1 MSRRAKKYTALSLIL
16 SMLLSLI
23 PGSWSGQ
30 AAAAGKDI
38 EVVFKSGAHIGNL
51 SYPAENTFVNFYN
64 NQVEGFTQ
72 TETDKDARYDWAK
85 GDIFAGVDDN
95 EATVRFQV
103 NVADNPI
110 LREMAKSGHAE
121 MLTGFNIL
129 RYHSGFGWT
138 RVSHIGVW
146 VDGVNILPYSA
157 NGSNVYNKSASAM
170 IKPNSVIEVMV
181 YGEGDDDGEA
191 AGVRGFYLK
200 FQDLQRPVLNSYTF
214 TGNGAE
220 RTNETI
226 KQEELFVKKEENIT
240 LSYNFSEPV
249 SPTNL
254 VTPLLSEPFFR
265 QPLFVSE
272 PETGL
277 PAAGEQQYLENTT
290 YNKNNLKEYYNKIA
304 FQYVGKLYHSSGNL
318 PLEPKITGTT
328 AGGALIDRTL
338 EEKFK
343 DAGLADAAG
352 NLATISF
359 PNVGSSSSNKQ
370 VQGKN
375 VNPFDYKNGGYRVI
389 VDAVRPK
396 YTKVGNGIQPE
407 ILTGSTLN
415 KGDVIDF
422 TVQMTEEVIVK
433 QGWDVKKTFL
443 YFNNGMKAYYTGG
456 SNTKNWKFS
465 MTVPGGTSVEA
476 PLLKVIALSN
486 DSKGD
491 SSDINVIQDYAGNL
505 LVQPANY
512 DGNHS
517 LTNEPGDISKVYS
530 KIDNANLSIDN
541 TKPVI
546 GYRYEAGG
554 GSNTTYQKKGK
565 VTIDAND
572 PAVRVPNLD
581 PIPEDKNQ
589 ERPSRGIYR
598 PSNMTGETSP
608 SVGLVYYLWSRS
620 SEDPFASKAE
630 DHYAALKRYSLAA
643 KQPSEELYPGAF
655 QNIKL
660 SVANNKTNLLTP
672 PAEAFTPEMSGEW
685 YLHTWTADM
694 TWDTARELK
703 QYELMKKYKAANQAQ
718 YDAWIAEAPGS
729 EDDKIFNADNKA
741 LEAVGQYG
749 DLNTWPLDLFKQ
761 DDSNWT
767 HEVGILKLDNQAPA
781 ITKDDGSSTNNTNN
795 VTVSA
800 VVQDPHSGVG
810 NVKYQWVKEGNQP
823 VENEWKA
830 AAYSGSTVTQST
842 YEDVSEDGNY
852 WLYLKAVDKAGNEI
866 VDTATKNLI
875 TVNSQDSIPAEF
887 TPASNPDYEQN
898 HDVTFRIGGIKPDF
912 VGYAID
918 GNSNHPE
925 DSAFTELSSI
935 EPLESREALLAPA
948 PTQTPS
954 PAPAE
959 NTGSAVGT
967 ATPQPTA
974 APAGSAGSGGGAV
987 TPQPTPSESTGAGG
1001 GAVTP
1006 QPSGMPAPTSA
1017 PDALSGT
1024 GASVAAGPFA
1034 MAKLLAAGPLRLGA
1048 GSFQEAAAVVLE
1060 ETAAPATE
1068 APAATAASTSAPAST
1083 ATDAPAATGAPSAEA
1098 SAAPSGTAAPKPEAA
1113 ADPQATPTA
1122 APGKDA
1128 AKLLKAPEDPAMLS
1142 YLIPAN
1148 TNLNGTQ
1155 YIHMI
1160 VKQGDKSYYYTKAYY
1175 FDNTPPMVGFD
1186 SNGVS
1191 YPLPSVEVKVSV
1203 EDLYSKKGLTGK
1215 YQWLKDGAAAPDSSS
1230 PNWSKLPDSGNILLD
1245 GAKLTA
1251 SKELAPG
1258 EVADYRLYVYAVD
1271 GAGNGTVSSPEGSF
1285 KISAVSKEAPP
1296 AEAKSALVF
1305 LSGDT
1310 EDGYTAI
1317 VKLSL
1322 ETEDK
1327 TGYEYSVSSDNG
1339 LTWVNWRPYTN
1350 FVSLKAPSG
1359 DPSELNVMVKYRTP
1373 GGKISDPLKVDV
1385 SGKLP
1390 DEAPVYAL
1398 ATLSSN
1404 GPVNAAAGVNV
1415 DISLP
1420 AGIKVMLS
1428 KSNPSTPVRTGNSF
1442 NVKENGFYSFELF
1455 DLNDAKRTDT
1465 LYVVVKNVDGTIP
1478 RATVKYSQSLPTNN
1492 NVTAILDQPSE
1503 DIIVTNNNGKM
1514 THTFTGN
1521 GTFTFEF
1528 KDAAG
1533 NTGSAEAVVNII
1545 DKEAPKVKVV
1555 RSYQFG
1561 TDGSKR
1567 FGTLLD
1573 SNGNV
1578 VLSSGVTLEVQKA
1591 DDSSK
1596 QIFVTSQDKAVS
1608 MTQNGVVSFTVSDQY
1623 GNTTVIK
1630 ENVTHI
1636 VTTPPEV
1643 ENIAY
1648 TFVDEDGKALAADK
1662 IVTIGGKKFAQG
1674 KVKVTITGKTAAPNM
1689 VFSGLKPMPNGGTY
1703 SNKISG
1709 ADGTFTYTRLFE
1721 SNGPAVATLSDAL
1734 GNANKIPVTVTG
1746 LDNKAPELSLKQEVV
1761 GIVQNKKDFVFGT
1774 DLGGYTVSDN
1784 VSAPGSI
1791 KVAVSGLDLKK
1802 PGRQRVTYTATDEVG
1817 NTNVAYQDVVV
1828 VKDGGLLIFGDNV
1841 LISAS
1846 SGESAL
1852 FESNTITFK
1861 VTGYNVMKVAGADKV
1876 NEAGTFD
1883 ILYQPGLY
1891 REGQMKSIAAKITY
1905 QQLVSGQY
1913 KVTFPKAGWYTIIV
1927 RTQERDREYATFFV
1941 GSTK

>member
-1 MSRRAKKYTALSLIL
+1 MSRKAKKYTALSLIL
-16 SMLLSLI
+16 SILLSLI

-30 AAAAGKDI
+30 AEAAGKDL
-38 EVVFKSGAHIGNL
+38 EVMFKSGAHVGNL
-51 SYPAENTFVNFYN
+51 SYPAENTFINFYN

-72 TETDKDARYDWAK
+72 TETDKDARYDWAN
-85 GDIFAGVDDN
+85 GDVFAGVNDN
-95 EATVRFQV
+95 EATVRFQI

-110 LREMAKSGHAE
+110 LSEMARSGHAE
-121 MLTGFNIL
+121 MLTGFNVL

-157 NGSNVYNKSASAM
+157 NGGNVYNKSASAI

-220 RTNETI
+220 RMNETI
-226 KQEELFVKKEENIT
+226 NQKELYVKKNENVT

-254 VTPLLSEPFFR
+254 ISPVLSEPFFR
-265 QPLFVSE
+265 QPLFISE
-272 PETGL
+272 PGTGL

-290 YNKNNLKEYYNKIA
+290 YNTNNLKEYYDKIA

-359 PNVGSSSSNKQ
+359 PNVGNASSNAQ
-370 VQGKN
+370 VQGKT

-422 TVQMTEEVIVK
+422 TVQMTEDVIVK
-433 QGWDVKKTFL
+433 KGWEVSKTFL

-465 MTVPGGTSVEA
+465 MTVPDSTVVEA

-486 DSKGD
+486 DNKGD
-491 SSDINVIQDYAGNL
+491 STDIDVIQDYAGNL
-505 LVQPANY
+505 LAQPANY
-512 DGNHS
+512 DGDHS
-517 LTNEPGDISKVYS
+517 LTDAPLDVSRVNS
-530 KIDNANLSIDN
+530 KIDWANLSIDN
-541 TKPVI
+541 TIPVI
-546 GYRYEAGG
+546 SYRYETGG

-581 PIPEDKNQ
+581 PIAADRNQ

-620 SEDPFASKAE
+620 SADPFASKAD
-630 DHYAALKRYSLAA
+630 DHFAALKRYALAA
-643 KQPSEELYPGAF
+643 KQPSEELYPGLF

-703 QYELMKKYKAANQAQ
+703 QYDLMKKYKASNPEQ
-718 YDAWIAEAPGS
+718 YDAWKAEAPGN
-729 EDDKIFNADNKA
+729 EDDKTFYADNKA
-741 LEAVGQYG
+741 LAAVGQYG
-749 DLNTWPLDLFKQ
+749 DVNTWPLELFTK

-767 HEVGILKLDNQAPA
+767 HEVGILKLDNQAPV
-781 ITKDDGSSTNNTNN
+781 IVKDDGSSTNNSNN

-800 VVQDPHSGVG
+800 LVQDPHSGVKE
-810 NVKYQWVKEGNQP
+810 VKYQWVKEGNQP
-823 VENEWKA
+823 ADAEWKP

-842 YEDVSEDGNY
+842 YEDVFEDGNY
-852 WLYLKAVDKAGNEI
+852 WLYLKALDNAGNQI

-875 TVNSQDSIPAEF
+875 TVNSQESIPAEF
-887 TPASNPDYEQN
+887 TPASNPNYEQS
-898 HDVTFRIGGIKPDF
+898 HEVIFRIGGIEPDF
-912 VGYAID
+912 VGYAVD
-918 GNSNHPE
+918 GNANHPAE
-925 DSAFTELSSI
+925 EMSFTELL
-935 EPLESREALLAPA
+935 PLDPL
-948 PTQTPS
+948 PTPTEMTS
-954 PAPAE
+954 PAGAGGA
-959 NTGSAVGT
+959 T
-967 ATPQPTA
+967 TPQPTQ
-974 APAGSAGSGGGAV
+974 APAPAVDPGA
-987 TPQPTPSESTGAGG
+987 A
-1001 GAVTP
+1001 
-1006 QPSGMPAPTSA
+1006 SA
-1017 PDALSGT
+1017 PE
-1024 GASVAAGPFA
+1024 ASVAAGPFA
-1034 MAKLLAAGPLRLGA
+1034 MVKLLSAGPLRLGT
-1048 GSFQEAAAVVLE
+1048 GSFTQVAAAVLE
-1060 ETAAPATE
+1060 ETTPPSAEQPAPT
-1068 APAATAASTSAPAST
+1068 PTP
-1083 ATDAPAATGAPSAEA
+1083 ATDAGAAPSATATPQPGA
-1098 SAAPSGTAAPKPEAA
+1098 SASPL
-1113 ADPQATPTA
+1113 ATPTA
-1122 APGKDA
+1122 ASGEKSA
-1128 AKLLKAPEDPAMLS
+1128 ALLAPAEAKAMLS

-1160 VKQGDKSYYYTKAYY
+1160 VKSGGKSYFYSKAYY
-1175 FDNTPPMVGFD
+1175 FDNTAPMVGYD

-1191 YPLPSVEVKVSV
+1191 YPLPAIDVNVSV
-1203 EDLYSKKGLTGK
+1203 AELYSKAGLKSK
-1215 YQWLKDGAAAPDSSS
+1215 YQWLKDGVTAPDSSS
-1230 PNWSKLPDSGNILLD
+1230 TKWLDLPDGGNVTLD

-1251 SKELAPG
+1251 VKELAPG

-1271 GAGNGTVSSPEGSF
+1271 GAGNGIVSSPAGSF

-1327 TGYEYSVSSDNG
+1327 TGYEYSISSDNG
-1339 LTWVNWRPYTN
+1339 LSWVNWRPYTN
-1350 FVSLKAPSG
+1350 FVSLKVPSG
-1359 DPSELNVMVKYRTP
+1359 IPSELNVMVKYRTP
-1373 GGKISDPLKVDV
+1373 GGKISEPSRVDI
-1385 SGKLP
+1385 SGTLP
-1390 DEAPVYAL
+1390 EEAPVYAL
-1398 ATLSSN
+1398 ATLSST
-1404 GPVNAAAGVNV
+1404 GPVNATAGVNI

-1420 AGIKVMLS
+1420 VGIKVMLS

-1442 NVKENGFYSFELF
+1442 NVKQNGFYSFELF

-1478 RATVKYSQSLPTNN
+1478 QASIKYAQSLPTNN
-1492 NVTAILDQPSE
+1492 NVTVMLDKPSE
-1503 DIIVTNNNGKM
+1503 EIVVTNNNGKM
-1514 THTFTGN
+1514 THTFTEN

-1533 NTGSAEAVVNII
+1533 NAGKAEAVVNII

-1555 RSYQFG
+1555 RSYQYG
-1561 TDGSKR
+1561 VDGSKR
-1567 FGTLLD
+1567 FGTILD

-1578 VLSSGVTLEVQKA
+1578 IFSSGVTLEVQKA
-1591 DDSSK
+1591 DSSPK
-1596 QIFVTSQDKAVS
+1596 QIVVTSQDKVVS

-1623 GNTTVIK
+1623 GNSTVVK
-1630 ENVTHI
+1630 ENITSI
-1636 VTTPPEV
+1636 VTAPPEAQ
-1643 ENIAY
+1643 NIVY
-1648 TFVDEDGKALAADK
+1648 TFVDDAGKAVAADQ
-1662 IVTIGGKKFAQG
+1662 IVTVGGKKYARG
-1674 KVKVTITGKTAAPNM
+1674 KLKVTITGITTAPNM
-1689 VFSGLKPMPNGGTY
+1689 VFSGLKPISSGTGY
-1703 SNKISG
+1703 SNKIS
-1709 ADGTFTYTRLFE
+1709 ASDGTFTYTRLFE
-1721 SNGPAVATLSDAL
+1721 SNGSVVVTLSDAL
-1734 GNANKIPVTVTG
+1734 GNANKIPVTIAG
-1746 LDNKAPELSLKQEVV
+1746 LDNKAPDIALKQEVA
-1761 GIVQNKKDFVFGT
+1761 GIVQNKKDFVFGS

-1784 VSAPGSI
+1784 VSAAGNI

-1802 PGRQRVTYTATDEVG
+1802 LGRQRVTYTATDEVG
-1817 NTNVAYQDVVV
+1817 NTSVAYQDVIV

-1846 SGESAL
+1846 SGETAL

-1891 REGQMKSIAAKITY
+1891 REGQMKSIATKITY

-1941 GSTK
+1941 GSTN

>member
-30 AAAAGKDI
+30 ADAAGKDI
-38 EVVFKSGAHIGNL
+38 EVVFKSGAHVGNL
-51 SYPAENTFVNFYN
+51 SYPADNTFVNFYN

-85 GDIFAGVDDN
+85 GDIFAGVNDN
-95 EATVRFQV
+95 EATVRFQI

-157 NGSNVYNKSASAM
+157 NGGNVYNKSASAI

-220 RTNETI
+220 RMNETI
-226 KQEELFVKKEENIT
+226 KQKELFVKKEENIT

-290 YNKNNLKEYYNKIA
+290 YNANNLKEYYDKIA

-318 PLEPKITGTT
+318 PLEPKITGNT

-338 EEKFK
+338 EEKFR

-359 PNVGSSSSNKQ
+359 PNVGSSSSNVQ

-433 QGWDVKKTFL
+433 QGWDVNKTFL

-465 MTVPGGTSVEA
+465 MTVPDGTAVEA

-486 DSKGD
+486 DNKGD

-505 LVQPANY
+505 LAQPANY

-517 LTNEPGDISKVYS
+517 VTGETGDVSKVYS

-581 PIPEDKNQ
+581 PIPGDKNQ

-620 SEDPFASKAE
+620 SEDPFASVAK
-630 DHYAALKRYSLAA
+630 DHYAALKRYALAA
-643 KQPSEELYPGAF
+643 KQPSEELYPGSF

-703 QYELMKKYKAANQAQ
+703 QYDLMKKYVAGHQEQYAA
-718 YDAWIAEAPGS
+718 WLAEAPGS
-729 EDDKIFNADNKA
+729 DDDKKFYADNKA

-749 DLNTWPLDLFKQ
+749 DVNTWPLEMFKK

-767 HEVGILKLDNQAPA
+767 HEVGILKLDNLAPS
-781 ITKDDGSSTNNTNN
+781 ITKDDGSSTNNSNN

-800 VVQDPHSGVG
+800 VVQDPHSGV
-810 NVKYQWVKEGNQP
+810 NTVKYQWVKDGNQP
-823 VENEWKA
+823 VDGEWKA

-852 WLYLKAVDKAGNEI
+852 WLYLKATDNAGNEI
-866 VDTATKNLI
+866 VDTASKNLI

-887 TPASNPDYEQN
+887 TPASNPNYVQS

-912 VGYAID
+912 VGYVID
-918 GNSNHPE
+918 GNSNHPG
-925 DSAFTELSSI
+925 DSAFTELSPI
-935 EPLESREALLAPA
+935 EPLESPEAQAS
-948 PTQTPS
+948 PTPT
-954 PAPAE
+954 PAE
-959 NTGSAVGT
+959 NTGSAGT
-967 ATPQPTA
+967 GVTPQPTPDESTSTGGGATTPQPTA
-974 APAGSAGSGGGAV
+974 APE
-987 TPQPTPSESTGAGG
+987 PTIN
-1001 GAVTP
+1001 
-1006 QPSGMPAPTSA
+1006 
-1017 PDALSGT
+1017 PDAENGT
-1024 GASVAAGPFA
+1024 GVSAVAGPFA
-1034 MAKLLAAGPLRLGA
+1034 MAKLLSAGPVRLGA
-1048 GSFQEAAAVVLE
+1048 GSFQEVAAVVLE
-1060 ETAAPATE
+1060 ETAAPTAEAPTATPAPSTE
-1068 APAATAASTSAPAST
+1068 APTATVAP
-1083 ATDAPAATGAPSAEA
+1083 ATDASAALSGAATPGPA
-1098 SAAPSGTAAPKPEAA
+1098 TT

-1122 APGKDA
+1122 APDKEA
-1128 AKLLKAPEDPAMLS
+1128 VKLLKAPEDPEMLS

-1155 YIHMI
+1155 YIHMV

-1191 YPLPSVEVKVSV
+1191 YPLPSIDVKVSV
-1203 EDLYSKKGLTGK
+1203 EDLYSKTGLASK

-1230 PNWSKLPDSGNILLD
+1230 PNWSELPDSGNVKLD

-1271 GAGNGTVSSPEGSF
+1271 GAGNGIVSSPEGSF
-1285 KISAVSKEAPP
+1285 KVSAVSDEAPP
-1296 AEAKSALVF
+1296 AEAKSALVY
-1305 LSGDT
+1305 LSGDP

-1327 TGYEYSVSSDNG
+1327 TGYEYSISTDNG
-1339 LTWVNWRPYTN
+1339 ESWMNWRPYTN
-1350 FVSLKAPSG
+1350 FVTFKASSG

-1373 GGKISDPLKVDV
+1373 GGKISEKAKVDV
-1385 SGKLP
+1385 SGTLP
-1390 DEAPVYAL
+1390 EEAPVYAL

-1415 DISLP
+1415 DITLP
-1420 AGIKVMLS
+1420 VGIKVMLS

-1478 RATVKYSQSLPTNN
+1478 RATIKYSQSLPTNN

-1514 THTFTGN
+1514 THTFTEN

-1533 NTGSAEAVVNII
+1533 NAGTAEAVVNII
-1545 DKEAPKVKVV
+1545 DKEAPKVKVM

-1561 TDGSKR
+1561 TDGSKT
-1567 FGTLLD
+1567 FGTILD
-1573 SNGNV
+1573 SNGHV
-1578 VLSSGVTLEVQKA
+1578 LLSSGVTLEVQKA
-1591 DDSSK
+1591 DNSSK
-1596 QIFVTSQDKAVS
+1596 QIFVTSQDKVVS

-1623 GNTTVIK
+1623 GNTTVVK
-1630 ENVTHI
+1630 ENVTNI
-1636 VTTPPEV
+1636 ATAPPEAQ
-1643 ENIAY
+1643 NIAY
-1648 TFVDEDGKALAADK
+1648 TFVDEDGKTLAADK
-1662 IVTIGGKKFAQG
+1662 IATVGGKKYAQG

-1689 VFSGLKPMPNGGTY
+1689 VFSGLKPIQTGGTY

-1709 ADGTFTYTRLFE
+1709 ADGAFTYTRLFE
-1721 SNGPAVATLSDAL
+1721 SNGSAVVTLSDAL
-1734 GNANKIPVTVTG
+1734 GNANKIPVIIAG
-1746 LDNKAPELSLKQEVV
+1746 LDNKAPDISLKQEVA

-1784 VSAPGSI
+1784 VSAAGSI

-1802 PGRQRVTYTATDEVG
+1802 LGRQRVTYTATDEVG

-1861 VTGYNVMKVAGADKV
+1861 VTGYNVMKVAGADQV

-1891 REGQMKSIAAKITY
+1891 REGQMKSIATKITY